1 MTDLEQLA
9 NIIREHKLGKP
20 NGGTATGSWITC
32 SCGHTSRTF
41 SDRDYAE
48 RLGREHIAQAIID
61 KGWTAPEILISHN
74 HLTRDVKALGEC
86 PACDAYY
93 IRR

>member
-1 MTDLEQLA
+1 MNELESHQWSYDSDCGEYFGCDCGEGTDENGNELPEFR
-9 NIIREHKLGKP
+9 IHEHQMQVLLD
-20 NGGTATGSWITC
+20 A
-32 SCGHTSRTF
+32 
-41 SDRDYAE
+41 
-48 RLGREHIAQAIID
+48 
-61 KGWTAPEILISHN
+61 GWTPPEILISHN